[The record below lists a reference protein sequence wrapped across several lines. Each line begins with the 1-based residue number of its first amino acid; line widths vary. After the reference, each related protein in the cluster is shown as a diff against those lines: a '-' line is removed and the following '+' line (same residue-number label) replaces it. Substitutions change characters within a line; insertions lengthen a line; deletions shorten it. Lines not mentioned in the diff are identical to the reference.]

1 MDGTPEPEIDRVK
14 LLRAWELN
22 AETQRA
28 VLRRSNVVGVLAV
41 AATLL
46 QVGVAWYVLKR
57 MDEVAHGAMA
67 EVADMKGMLRAS
79 LAATTAVNAI
89 EIEEKAAEASLLDAL
104 VDEPAVPEPPAEPG
118 TVQYRPE
125 TATEILSKAAW
136 RAKGKRAGGSRGEG
150 KGLGWANALSGGPSI
165 DEPLSSALAEEA
177 PAAPEPP
184 AAKAMLERRQAAQ
197 VQIEQAL
204 EQLAA
209 PSDEAAKK

>member
-1 MDGTPEPEIDRVK
+1 MVGSSPPPVRESLVPGDEPEIDRVK
-14 LLRAWELN
+14 LWQAWTRN

-28 VLRRSNVVGVLAV
+28 VLRRSAIVGVMAV

-57 MDEVAHGAMA
+57 MDEVAHGAML
-67 EVADMKGMLRAS
+67 EVTDMKGMLRAA
-79 LAATTAVNAI
+79 LTATTAVNAI

-104 VDEPAVPEPPAEPG
+104 VEQPASPEPPAAPG

-125 TATEILSKAAW
+125 TASEILSKTAW
-136 RAKGKRAGGSRGEG
+136 RAKGKRAGGSSVDG
-150 KGLGWANALSGGPSI
+150 AGPGAAA
-165 DEPLSSALAEEA
+165 SALEDLLED
-177 PAAPEPP
+177 AAPEPP
-184 AAKAMLERRQAAQ
+184 PAPATKAMLKRRQDAQ

-209 PSDEAAKK
+209 PTAE